1 MGWGF
6 IPCNVK
12 TNLMNVIVTGATGF
26 VGRHLVPKLEEL
38 GHTVFALDSNTFTDI
53 YFHKE
58 VDYIIHLAVKTAAGG
73 YCQTHPGEQ
82 YLVNTAIN
90 DAMLHSWRVN
100 YPNAK
105 MVTFGSSC
113 GYDKN
118 VIKTEDNYLK
128 GEPEPGYEV
137 YGTIKRSLLV
147 GLRALKQEF
156 GMDYSY
162 LIPSVFYGPE
172 YDLHDKHFIFDLIR
186 KIVNAKNGGDKVVL
200 WGTGDQTRELIFIKD
215 AVKIIIQAM
224 SWEKEVVNLSSGR
237 EHSIKEY
244 AQTIC
249 DIVGYDYNLIEWD
262 TNAFVGSE
270 NKKLVNTHLQ
280 DYDFTSLEEGLRQT
294 IEYYENRS
302 SSSK

>member
-1 MGWGF
+1 
-6 IPCNVK
+6 
-12 TNLMNVIVTGATGF
+12 MNIIVTGASGF
-26 VGRHLVPKLEEL
+26 VGRHLVPALEEQ
-38 GHTVFALDSNTFTDI
+38 GNTVYALNSSDFTDI
-53 YFHKE
+53 WLFE
-58 VDYIIHLAVKTAAGG
+58 DIDYIIHLAVKTAAGG
-73 YCQTHPGEQ
+73 YCQTHQGEQ
-82 YLVNTAIN
+82 YLINSAIN
-90 DAMLHSWRVN
+90 TEMLHAWKN
-100 YPNAK
+100 KYPNAK

-147 GLRALKQEF
+147 GLKALKQEYN
-156 GMDYSY
+156 MDYSY

-172 YDLHDKHFIFDLIR
+172 FDLHDKHFIFDLIR
-186 KIVNAKNGGDKVVL
+186 KIISAKNGGDKVIL

-215 AVKIIIQAM
+215 AVDIIIKALT
-224 SWEKEVVNLSSGR
+224 WNKEIVNLSSGK

-249 DIVGYDYNLIEWD
+249 NIVDYDFNLIEWD
-262 TNAFVGSE
+262 TAAFVGSP
-270 NKKLVNTHLQ
+270 NKKLINTHLQ
-280 DYDFTSLEEGLRQT
+280 DYNFTSLEEGLRQT

>member
-1 MGWGF
+1 
-6 IPCNVK
+6 
-12 TNLMNVIVTGATGF
+12 MNIIVTGASGF
-26 VGRHLVPKLEEL
+26 VGRHLVPALEEQ
-38 GHTVFALDSNTFTDI
+38 GNTVYALNSSDFTDI
-53 YFHKE
+53 WLFE
-58 VDYIIHLAVKTAAGG
+58 DIDYIIHLAVKTAAGG
-73 YCQTHPGEQ
+73 YCQTHQGEQ
-82 YLVNTAIN
+82 YLINSAIN
-90 DAMLHSWRVN
+90 TEMLHAWKN
-100 YPNAK
+100 KYPNAK

-147 GLRALKQEF
+147 GLKALKQEYN
-156 GMDYSY
+156 MDYSY

-172 YDLHDKHFIFDLIR
+172 YDLHDKHFIFDLIK
-186 KIVNAKNGGDKVVL
+186 KIISAKNGGDKVIL

-215 AVKIIIQAM
+215 AVDIIIKALT
-224 SWEKEVVNLSSGR
+224 WNKEIVNLSSGK

-249 DIVGYDYNLIEWD
+249 NIVDYDFNLIEWD
-262 TNAFVGSE
+262 TAAFVGSP
-270 NKKLVNTHLQ
+270 NKKLINTHLQ
-280 DYDFTSLEEGLRQT
+280 DYNFTSLEEGLRQT

>member
-1 MGWGF
+1 
-6 IPCNVK
+6 
-12 TNLMNVIVTGATGF
+12 
-26 VGRHLVPKLEEL
+26 
-38 GHTVFALDSNTFTDI
+38 
-53 YFHKE
+53 
-58 VDYIIHLAVKTAAGG
+58 
-73 YCQTHPGEQ
+73 
-82 YLVNTAIN
+82 
-90 DAMLHSWRVN
+90 MLSCWKQM

-105 MVTFGSSC
+105 MITFGSSC

-137 YGTIKRSLLV
+137 YGTIKRSLLI
-147 GLRALKQEF
+147 GLKALKQEY

-172 YDLHDKHFIFDLIR
+172 YNLHDKHFIFDLIR
-186 KIVNAKNGGDKVVL
+186 KIVNAKNGGNKVVL

-215 AVKIIIQAM
+215 AVDIIIQAM
-224 SWEKEVVNLSSGR
+224 TWDKEIVNLSSGK
-237 EHSIKEY
+237 EYSIKEY

-249 DIVGYDYNLIEWD
+249 NLIGYDFNLIEWD
-262 TNAFVGSE
+262 ITAFVGSL

-280 DYDFTSLEEGLRQT
+280 DYNFTSLEEGLKQT

-302 SSSK
+302 CSSK

>member
-1 MGWGF
+1 
-6 IPCNVK
+6 
-12 TNLMNVIVTGATGF
+12 MNIIVTGASGF
-26 VGRHLVPKLEEL
+26 VGRHLVPSLEEQGHKVYAL
-38 GHTVFALDSNTFTDI
+38 GSSEFTDI
-53 YFHKE
+53 FALRD
-58 VDYIIHLAVKTAAGG
+58 VDVIIHLAVKTAAGG

-82 YLVNTAIN
+82 YLVNSAIN
-90 DAMLHSWRVN
+90 DDMLWAWSQY

-113 GYDKN
+113 GYDKG

-147 GLRALKQEF
+147 GLKALKQEY
-156 GMDYSY
+156 GMNYSY

-215 AVKIIIQAM
+215 AVNIIIKSM
-224 SWEKEVVNLSSGR
+224 TWDKEIVNLSSGK
-237 EHSIKEY
+237 EYSIKEY

-262 TNAFVGSE
+262 TNAFVGSP
-270 NKKLVNTHLQ
+270 NKKLINTHLQ
-280 DYDFTSLEEGLRQT
+280 DYNFTSLKEGLKQT

-302 SSSK
+302 SSSKQK

>member
-1 MGWGF
+1 
-6 IPCNVK
+6 
-12 TNLMNVIVTGATGF
+12 MNIIVTGATGF
-26 VGRHLVPKLEEL
+26 VGRHLVPTLEEQ
-38 GHTVFALDSNTFTDI
+38 GHEVYALDSHRFTDI
-53 YFHKE
+53 YLHNNI
-58 VDYIIHLAVKTAAGG
+58 DYIVHLAVKTAAGG
-73 YCQTHPGEQ
+73 YCQSHPGEQ
-82 YLVNTAIN
+82 YLVNSAIN
-90 DAMLHSWRVN
+90 DDMLHAWKQN

-118 VIKTEDNYLK
+118 ITKSEDNYLK
-128 GEPEPGYEV
+128 GEPELGYEV

-147 GLRALKQEF
+147 GLKALKQEYS
-156 GMDYSY
+156 MDYSY

-215 AVKIIIQAM
+215 AVDIIIKAM
-224 SWEKEVVNLSSGR
+224 TWDKEIVNLSSGK

-249 DIVGYDYNLIEWD
+249 DIVGYDFNLIEWD
-262 TNAFVGSE
+262 TNAFVGSQ

-280 DYDFTSLEEGLRQT
+280 DYNFTSLKEGLKQT

-302 SSSK
+302 RSSK

>member
-1 MGWGF
+1 
-6 IPCNVK
+6 
-12 TNLMNVIVTGATGF
+12 MNIIVTGATGF
-26 VGRHLVPKLEEL
+26 VGRHLVPALEEQGHKVYAL
-38 GHTVFALDSNTFTDI
+38 GSSEFTDI
-53 YFHKE
+53 FALRDID
-58 VDYIIHLAVKTAAGG
+58 VVIHLAVKTAAGG

-82 YLVNTAIN
+82 YLVNSAIN
-90 DAMLHSWRVN
+90 DDMLWAWSQY

-105 MVTFGSSC
+105 MITFGSSC

-147 GLRALKQEF
+147 GLKALNQEYD
-156 GMDYSY
+156 MDYSY

-172 YDLHDKHFIFDLIR
+172 YDLNDKHFIFDLIR

-200 WGTGDQTRELIFIKD
+200 WGTGDQTRELIFVKD
-215 AVKIIIQAM
+215 AVDIIIQAM
-224 SWEKEVVNLSSGR
+224 TWNKKIVNLSSGQ

-244 AQTIC
+244 AKTIC
-249 DIVGYDYNLIEWD
+249 DIVDYDYNLIEWD
-262 TNAFVGSE
+262 TNAFVGSP
-270 NKKLVNTHLQ
+270 NKKLINTHLQ
-280 DYDFTSLEEGLRQT
+280 DYKFTSLKEGLKQT

-302 SSSK
+302 SSSQSQ

>member
-1 MGWGF
+1 
-6 IPCNVK
+6 
-12 TNLMNVIVTGATGF
+12 MNIIVTGATGF
-26 VGRHLVPKLEEL
+26 VGRHLVPTLEEQ
-38 GHTVFALDSNTFTDI
+38 GHKVYALSSAEFTDI
-53 YFHKE
+53 FALRDI
-58 VDYIIHLAVKTAAGG
+58 DYIIHLAVKTAAGG
-73 YCQTHPGEQ
+73 YCQSHPGEQ

-90 DAMLHSWRVN
+90 DDMLFAWTQY
-100 YPNAK
+100 YPHAK

-118 VIKTEDNYLK
+118 VIKNEGNYLK

-147 GLRALKQEF
+147 GLKALKQEY

-172 YDLHDKHFIFDLIR
+172 YDLNDKHFIFDLIR

-215 AVKIIIQAM
+215 AVNIIIEAM
-224 SWEKEVVNLSSGR
+224 TWNKEIVNLSSGL
-237 EHSIKEY
+237 EYSIKEY
-244 AQTIC
+244 AELIC
-249 DIVGYDYNLIEWD
+249 DIVNYDFNLIEWD
-262 TNAFVGSE
+262 TNAFVGSPS
-270 NKKLVNTHLQ
+270 KKLINTHLQ
-280 DYDFTSLEEGLRQT
+280 EFKFTPLAEGLIET
-294 IEYYENRS
+294 IKYYESRS

>member
-1 MGWGF
+1 MK
-6 IPCNVK
+6 I
-12 TNLMNVIVTGATGF
+12 IVTGASGF
-26 VGRHLVPKLEEL
+26 VGRHLVPTLEEQ
-38 GHTVFALDSNTFTDI
+38 GHTVYALNSSDFTDI
-53 YFHKE
+53 WLLE
-58 VDYIIHLAVKTAAGG
+58 DIDYIIHLAVKTAAGG
-73 YCQTHPGEQ
+73 YCQTHQGEQ
-82 YLVNTAIN
+82 YLINSAIN
-90 DAMLHSWRVN
+90 SEMLSCWKQM

-105 MVTFGSSC
+105 MITFGSSC

-137 YGTIKRSLLV
+137 YGTIKRSLLI
-147 GLRALKQEF
+147 GLRALKQEY

-215 AVKIIIQAM
+215 AVDIIIQAM
-224 SWEKEVVNLSSGR
+224 TWDKEIVNLSSGK
-237 EHSIKEY
+237 EYSIKEY

-249 DIVGYDYNLIEWD
+249 NIVGYDFNLIEWD
-262 TNAFVGSE
+262 TTAFVGSS
-270 NKKLVNTHLQ
+270 NKKLINTHLQ
-280 DYDFTSLEEGLRQT
+280 DYNFTSLEEGLKQT
-294 IEYYENRS
+294 IEYYEDRSRS
-302 SSSK
+302 SK

>member
-1 MGWGF
+1 
-6 IPCNVK
+6 
-12 TNLMNVIVTGATGF
+12 MNIVVTGASGF
-26 VGRHLVPKLEEL
+26 VGRHLIPTLKEQ
-38 GHTVFALDSNTFTDI
+38 GHTVYDLSSSNFTDI
-53 YFHKE
+53 WLLKDI
-58 VDYIIHLAVKTAAGG
+58 DYIIHLAVKTAAGG
-73 YCQTHPGEQ
+73 YCQTHQGEQ
-82 YLVNTAIN
+82 YLINSAIN
-90 DAMLHSWRVN
+90 SEMLSCWKQM

-105 MVTFGSSC
+105 MITFGSSC

-137 YGTIKRSLLV
+137 YGTIKRSLLI
-147 GLRALKQEF
+147 GLKALKQEY

-172 YDLHDKHFIFDLIR
+172 YNLHDKHFIFDLIR
-186 KIVNAKNGGDKVVL
+186 KIVNAKNGGNKVVL

-215 AVKIIIQAM
+215 AVDIIIQAM
-224 SWEKEVVNLSSGR
+224 TWDKEIVNLSSGK
-237 EHSIKEY
+237 EYSIKEY

-249 DIVGYDYNLIEWD
+249 NLIGYDFNLIEWD
-262 TNAFVGSE
+262 ITAFVGSL

-280 DYDFTSLEEGLRQT
+280 DYNFTSLEEGLKQT

-302 SSSK
+302 CSSK

>member
-1 MGWGF
+1 
-6 IPCNVK
+6 
-12 TNLMNVIVTGATGF
+12 MNIIITGASGF
-26 VGRHLVPKLEEL
+26 VGRHLVPTLEEQ
-38 GHTVFALDSNTFTDI
+38 GHTVYALNSSDFTDI
-53 YFHKE
+53 WLLKDI
-58 VDYIIHLAVKTAAGG
+58 DYIIHLAVKTAAGG
-73 YCQTHPGEQ
+73 YCQTHQGEQ
-82 YLVNTAIN
+82 YLINSAIN
-90 DAMLHSWRVN
+90 SEMLSCWKQM

-105 MVTFGSSC
+105 IITFGSSC

-137 YGTIKRSLLV
+137 YGTIKRSLLI
-147 GLRALKQEF
+147 GLRALKQEY

-215 AVKIIIQAM
+215 AVDIIIQAM
-224 SWEKEVVNLSSGR
+224 TWNKEIINLSSGK

-249 DIVGYDYNLIEWD
+249 NIVRYDFNLIEWD
-262 TNAFVGSE
+262 TTAFVGSP
-270 NKKLVNTHLQ
+270 NKKLINTHLQ
-280 DYDFTSLEEGLRQT
+280 NYNFTSLEEGLKQT

-302 SSSK
+302 RSSK

>member
-1 MGWGF
+1 
-6 IPCNVK
+6 
-12 TNLMNVIVTGATGF
+12 MNIIVTGATGF
-26 VGRHLVPKLEEL
+26 VGRHLVPTLEEQ
-38 GHTVFALDSNTFTDI
+38 GHKVYALSSSEFTDI
-53 YFHKE
+53 FALRDI
-58 VDYIIHLAVKTAAGG
+58 DYIIHLAVKTAAGG
-73 YCQTHPGEQ
+73 YCQSHPGEQ

-90 DAMLHSWRVN
+90 DDMLFAWTQY
-100 YPNAK
+100 YPHAK

-118 VIKTEDNYLK
+118 VIKNEGNYLK

-147 GLRALKQEF
+147 GLKALKQEY

-172 YDLHDKHFIFDLIR
+172 YDLNDKHFIFDLIR

-215 AVKIIIQAM
+215 AVNIIIEAM
-224 SWEKEVVNLSSGR
+224 TWNKEIVNLSSGL
-237 EHSIKEY
+237 EYSIKEY
-244 AQTIC
+244 AELIC
-249 DIVGYDYNLIEWD
+249 DIVNYDFNLIEWD
-262 TNAFVGSE
+262 TNAFVGSPS
-270 NKKLVNTHLQ
+270 KKLINTHLQ
-280 DYDFTSLEEGLRQT
+280 EFKFTPLAEGLIET
-294 IEYYENRS
+294 IKYYESRS